1 MANKNL
7 TKVTL
12 AIGAPPTIFRVLAVD
27 RFEGTYGPSVTFEGE
42 KSAVTTSVQTAENQL
57 SRHNLSI
64 EESVGQ
70 VIRFS
75 KVAGGKSGYVNL
87 DPTGEVPAA
96 GIAPSVTP
104 PRVVLPFDKR
114 QVFDELGNPVWDDE
128 AASAEGVTYAPVLDA
143 NAKARQNIITRM
155 GECMDAAHRFHAKI
169 ETMRASNVDIGGG
182 KTERMSDYTFDGN
195 AVARLASTML
205 IQMAQGR
212 CL

>member
-104 PRVVLPFDKR
+104 PRVLPFDEPP
-114 QVFDELGNPVWDDE
+114 VFDELGNPVWDDE
-128 AASAEGVTYAPVLDA
+128 PTEGVTYAPLTDA
-143 NAKARQNIITRM
+143 NAQARQTIVTRM
-155 GECMDAAHRFHAKI
+155 GECMEAAHRFHAKI
-169 ETMRASNVDIGGG
+169 ETQRASNVDIGNG

-205 IQMAQGR
+205 IQMAQSR